1 MYRISIRKP
10 QNIIKPTAP
19 GVYSGGYFGPCYSED
34 KLSSEEI
41 AFFNDRSQWKY
52 ISSYIK
58 DNAKLRELL
67 KEAGVGSSVSWANFR
82 QNTKYALVMC
92 QKGKERNLKFVH
104 FLRPEYAQSLGLSGP
119 IVIDIWRAIDKKSQ
133 DLIEENYVPDQRD
146 YTTTRGDVV
155 KVAYTGSVPELLKYQ
170 AEIGIPPPFSVN
182 VWGRF
187 LEGKKEQQKF
197 YVVDRK
203 LREIA
208 KAKSL
213 TPKEKQQKFNQALE
227 ESFYGLKP
235 DEKLYRYVVD
245 DKSNNYNQDLAN
257 LEVEHKGKG
266 ETRKISVEGFT
277 LEEWKKLVLKKE
289 ELPSIFNE
297 TTNDEEKTRLLNGL
311 VGNFDR
317 FQGQAKIKYTGNDPH
332 TLRKMQLTG
341 LSPNVFYSQK
351 EWYDSLAKVEYTEKI
366 ERPYN
371 EELQKKTKTPLSD
384 FPLRS
389 DYENEL
395 ANLNSYKK
403 LSPDEI
409 IKLRYKVGQLFRK
422 RLERTGSK
430 ELRDSLVEIKNN
442 PDKTAIQQFLLDL
455 QELDNSLIETCY
467 TKQTGS
473 LGEITLRRAFSQG
486 LGPDLK
492 YKFPLSINV
501 IPPGSQESMLMIFD
515 GAILKSNNIVM
526 LFEIQGAQHYG
537 YNQRHYKDYIRFQDR
552 LYRDKIKSDFCRQ
565 NNIPLFTISH
575 ILSQKEA
582 TDIYNNIKKSGVLNS
597 FIPKGT
603 VDDYNYKQLQDESL
617 NFNWVDQYVD
627 NLVLNHF
634 RPIMN
639 TEFYIGL
646 TNKINRIMNDLSKLV
661 MIAISN
667 QYDSQM
673 KDTSF
678 IQGFSK
684 QTLLDEGHKKLVDSF
699 NKYFGE
705 KFYMDYQDNVT
716 YKGQILKPKE
726 EQPKPVQEMA
736 FYRPKK
742 KYKIRRV
749 K

>member
-10 QNIIKPTAP
+10 QKIVKPTAP
-19 GVYSGGYFGPCYSED
+19 GAFTFGYFGPCFKED
-34 KLSSEEI
+34 VMSPEQI

-67 KEAGVGSSVSWANFR
+67 KEAGVGSSVSWSNFR
-82 QNTKYALVMC
+82 HNTKYALVMC
-92 QKGKERNLKFVH
+92 QKGENSKPSYVH

-133 DLIEENYVPDQRD
+133 DLIKENYIPDQRD
-146 YTTTRGDVV
+146 YTSIRGDVV
-155 KVAYTGSVPELLKYQ
+155 KVAYTGNVSALTDYQ
-170 AEIGIPPPFSVN
+170 NNLISQGFSSPFSVN

-187 LEGKKEQQKF
+187 LEGNKELKL
-197 YVVDRK
+197 YLVDRR

-208 KAKSL
+208 KNKSL
-213 TPKEKQQKFNQALE
+213 TPEEKQQKFNQALE
-227 ESFYGLKP
+227 ESFYGLKEG
-235 DEKLYRYVVD
+235 EKLYKYVGD
-245 DKSNNYNQDLAN
+245 DKSPEAN
-257 LEVEHKGKG
+257 LEVEHNGKGK
-266 ETRKISVEGFT
+266 TRKITEEGFT
-277 LEEWKKLVLKKE
+277 LDEWKRLVLKKE
-289 ELPSIFNE
+289 ELPSVFNE

-317 FQGQAKIKYTGNDPH
+317 FESQPKIKYTGNDPH
-332 TLRKMQLTG
+332 TLRKMELTG
-341 LSPNVFYSQK
+341 LFPNVFYSQK
-351 EWYDSLAKVEYTEKI
+351 EWYDSLAKVEHTEKI
-366 ERPYN
+366 KKPYN
-371 EELQKKTKTPLSD
+371 DELQKKTKTPLSE
-384 FPLRS
+384 FPLYRE
-389 DYENEL
+389 YENEL
-395 ANLNSYKK
+395 ENLNSYKQ
-403 LSPDEI
+403 LSSDEI

-442 PDKTAIQQFLLDL
+442 PDKTAIQQFLYDL
-455 QELDNSLIETCY
+455 QELDNSLIENCY

-492 YKFPLSINV
+492 YKSSLSINT

-526 LFEIQGAQHYG
+526 LFEIQGPQHYS
-537 YNQRHYKDYIRFQDR
+537 YNQRHYKDYDRFQDR

-582 TDIYNNIKKSGVLNS
+582 TEIYNNIKNSGVLKS

-603 VDDYNYKQLQDESL
+603 VDDYNYKQLQDEPL

-646 TNKINRIMNDLSKLV
+646 TDKINRIMNDLSKLV

-736 FYRPKK
+736 FKRHKK
-742 KYKIRRV
+742 KRYKIRRI